1 MTPPKI
7 FELLERDPRA
17 ERLANNGQARI
28 VGETSSQSQRELR
41 AELASFVCRG
51 KFADAMERVLGNYL
65 ANLGG
70 SRQDS
75 VWVSG
80 FFGSGKSHLLKM
92 FAHLWAD
99 TRFADGATARALVP
113 DGLPSAVCDHLRE
126 LDVQARRA
134 GAPLVHAAGT
144 LLAEDVSR
152 VRLSILAVILQAT
165 GWPADYAQAQF
176 CFWLREQGLLHE
188 VRGAVEATGRA
199 WRRELASLYVSPKI
213 AGALMSAYPEFA
225 ADVKAARQLLA
236 RQFPRPVGDIKT
248 SEFVE
253 AAKQA
258 LAGSDGRLPLTVLV
272 LDEVQQYIGDEA
284 DRSAAVTE
292 VAEAIQTQFDSRV
305 LLVAAGQSALSA
317 GTKSLKWLSDR
328 FRVSVQLTDAEVEEV
343 TRVVLLRKKPSAAGP
358 LEELFET
365 HAGEVSRQLQGTKL
379 AARSEDRQHQV
390 ADYPLLR
397 TRRRFWEQCFQAVA
411 GAHGQLRSQLRILHD
426 SLERVADQEIGVVV
440 PASDLF
446 GALATDLVNADVLPP
461 EINTR
466 IAKLDDG
473 TDAGALRR
481 DLCGLAFL
489 VGKLPRQGAADL
501 GVRADAATLADLL
514 VDDVATHSGVF
525 RMRVQDA
532 LEEMALHGVLMKV
545 GQEYRIQTTAGAEW
559 ERSFRERRTVL
570 GQDEV
575 QVSHLRQQ
583 LLAGAVEKVVA
594 KVRLSHGRSK
604 TKRKLALHV
613 DTLPEPAQGGPV
625 RVWLRDEWSW
635 KHQQVEHEAR
645 QRGMEDPVLHIFLPR
660 RNADDLRR
668 HVVAAEAARQILD
681 EKGRQTSPE
690 GKEAAASMTS
700 RLEAAKAARDGI
712 VRETLAAGRVLQGG
726 GAEVYAG
733 GDLQGKIEEGARKS
747 LARLFPRF
755 AEADHPAWAAAL
767 KRSRQGSD
775 TPFQVVG
782 WDGRLPDHPV
792 AKEALAAIGSGKCG
806 SDVRKV
812 LGEPPF
818 GWPQDAVDAALAA
831 LHGRGILEATRN
843 GVAVRWGRL
852 DQTTIRTAVFR
863 PEAVVLTT
871 KQRIALRG
879 LFQEADVAAKPGE
892 EASRAGLFVEALRVL
907 AAKAGGDP
915 PLPAPSGGGL
925 LDDLARRA
933 GNEQL
938 AAIYRARDE
947 LKEALERWRA
957 LGERAVGRVAAWEL
971 AGALRGHAGGAGLAV
986 ADEVGAELDAVAERR
1001 SLLDEIDPVVPCTAK
1016 LAGALREELVRV
1028 RAALAQAVSDA
1039 VERLGADDAWQGLDE
1054 GARAGIL
1061 SRTGLVE
1068 PEPLAVGTDE
1078 AVRQSLDVRSL
1089 AAWRAEA
1096 EAVPARE
1103 TAALEAAARRV
1114 ASASA
1119 GGRAPVAVQVRR
1131 GTLKDEA
1138 AVRAWLAEHE
1148 NKLMEAVR
1156 NGTVVVK

>member
-28 VGETSSQSQRELR
+28 VGETSSQSQQELR

-51 KFADAMERVLGNYL
+51 KFADAMERVLSNYL

-92 FAHLWAD
+92 FAHLWANTGFD
-99 TRFADGATARALVP
+99 DGATARALVP
-113 DGLPSAVCDHLRE
+113 GGLPSTIRDHLRE
-126 LDVQARRA
+126 LDVHAKRA
-134 GAPLVHAAGT
+134 GTPPVHAAGT

-152 VRLSILAVILQAT
+152 VRLSILAVVLQAR
-165 GWPADYAQAQF
+165 GWPTDYAQAQF
-176 CFWLREQGLLHE
+176 CFWLREQGLLDQ
-188 VRGAVEATGRA
+188 VRSAVEESGKP
-199 WRRELASLYVSPKI
+199 WRRELANLYVSPRI
-213 AGALMSAYPEFA
+213 ASALMDAYPEFA
-225 ADVKAARQLLA
+225 ADAKAARQLLA
-236 RQFPRPVGDIKT
+236 KQFPRPAGDIKT
-248 SEFVE
+248 SEFVD

-258 LAGSDGRLPLTVLV
+258 LAGSDGRLPLTILV
-272 LDEVQQYIGDEA
+272 LDEVQQYIGDEG

-292 VAEAIQTQFDSRV
+292 VAEAVQTQFDSRV

-317 GTKSLKWLSDR
+317 GTKSLRWLSDR

-343 TRVVLLRKKPSAAGP
+343 TREVLLRKKASAVGP
-358 LEELFET
+358 LEEIFET

-379 AARSEDRQHQV
+379 AARSEDQQRQV

-411 GAHGQLRSQLRILHD
+411 GMHGQLRSQLRILHD
-426 SLERVADQEIGVVV
+426 SLERVARREIGAVV

-446 GALATDLVNADVLPP
+446 AALATDLVNADVLPP

-473 TDAGALRR
+473 TYAGVLRR

-489 VGKLPRQGAADL
+489 IGKLPRQGASDL

-514 VDDVATHSGVF
+514 VDDISTHSGVF
-525 RMRVQDA
+525 RKHVQDA
-532 LEEMALHGVLMKV
+532 LEEMALQGVLMKV
-545 GQEYRIQTTAGAEW
+545 AQEYRIQTTAGAEW
-559 ERSFRERRTVL
+559 ERSFRERRAAL
-570 GQDEV
+570 GQNEV

-594 KVRLSHGRSK
+594 RVRLLHGRSN

-613 DTLPEPAQGGPV
+613 DTLPEPAQGGAV

-635 KHQQVEHEAR
+635 RPQQVEHEAR
-645 QRGMEDPVLHIFLPR
+645 QRGMEDPVLHVFLPR
-660 RNADDLRR
+660 RSADDLRR
-668 HVVAAEAARQILD
+668 HIVATEAARQVLD

-700 RLEAAKAARDGI
+700 RLEAAKAARDGL

-733 GDLQGKIEEGARKS
+733 GDLQGKIEEGAKKS

-755 AEADHPAWAAAL
+755 PEADHPAWAAAL
-767 KRSRQGSD
+767 KRARQGSD

-792 AKEALAAIGSGKCG
+792 AKEVLAEIGNGRRG

-818 GWPQDAVDAALAA
+818 GWPQDAVDAVLVA
-831 LHGRGILEATRN
+831 LHGLGRLEATRN
-843 GVAVRWGRL
+843 GVAVQPGRL
-852 DQTTIRTAVFR
+852 DQTTIRAAVFR
-863 PEAVVLTT
+863 PEVVVLTT
-871 KQRIALRG
+871 KHRIALRG
-879 LFQEADVAAKPGE
+879 LFQQAGVAAKPGE
-892 EASRAGLFVEALRVL
+892 EASQAGPFVDALREL
-907 AAKAGGDP
+907 AARAGGDP
-915 PLPAPSGGGL
+915 PLPAPAGVGL
-925 LDDLARRA
+925 LDDLARLT
-933 GNEQL
+933 GNERL
-938 AAIYRARDE
+938 AAIYEARD
-947 LKEALERWRA
+947 K
-957 LGERAVGRVAAWEL
+957 L
-971 AGALRGHAGGAGLAV
+971 AGAMERWQVLAERAKARVPAWALAEALREHAARAGLAV
-986 ADEVGAELDAVAERR
+986 ADEVGAEMGAVAERR
-1001 SLLDEIDPVVPCTAK
+1001 SLLDEIDPVPPCAAK
-1016 LAGALREELVRV
+1016 LAGALREELVRA
-1028 RAALAQAVSDA
+1028 RAALVGAVNEA
-1039 VERLGADDAWQGLDE
+1039 VERLGADEAWQALDE
-1054 GARAGIL
+1054 GVRAEML
-1061 SRTGLVE
+1061 SRAGLVE
-1068 PEPLAVGTDE
+1068 PEPVAVATDE
-1078 AVRQSLDVRSL
+1078 AVRGALDARSL

-1103 TAALEAAARRV
+1103 AAALEEAAKRL
-1114 ASASA
+1114 ASASPQ
-1119 GGRAPVAVQVRR
+1119 GRAPVAVRVRR
-1131 GTLKDEA
+1131 GTLADEA
-1138 AVRAWLAEHE
+1138 AVRRWLDEHE
-1148 NKLMEAVR
+1148 RKLTEAVR
-1156 NGTVVVK
+1156 KGTVVVK